1 MPQHELV
8 SFCTKEKIHL
18 MAHQPLGGR
27 PVAVVNPNANRSGPL
42 EDSTVSQVLSKGS
55 LTAMSL
61 ATDDLKMLG
70 NEPQELHF

>member
-8 SFCTKEKIHL
+8 SFCMKEKIHL

-42 EDSTVSQVLSKGS
+42 EDSTVSHVLSKGL
-55 LTAMSL
+55 LTAMSPT
-61 ATDDLKMLG
+61 TDDLRVLE
-70 NEPQELHF
+70 NEPQELPF